1 MEDPTTTLPEL
12 DGIDSND
19 IAICGFSLKFPQDAT
34 TPEALWDMMLQRRCA
49 MTEFPADRVN
59 VDGFY
64 DQRSRPN
71 TMPLKGG
78 HFIKGD
84 LAEFDAGFFSIA
96 PTEAASMDPMQ
107 RLLLEASY
115 HALENG
121 KKASDP
127 TSATMRPLTYTF
139 TAGIP
144 MEHVNGSPTAV
155 YCGSFG
161 MDYMLQLVRSAE
173 VPPPYAALG
182 FGLSM
187 LANRISWFFNFRGPS
202 MAVDSACSSSAMALD
217 TACAALR
224 NGNCSMALVA
234 GSNMASAPEPYV
246 WMSNVKFLS
255 PDSCCYS
262 FDERANGYARGEGLA
277 VTVLKRVS
285 DAVRDGN
292 TIRAVIRAT
301 ACNEDGRTPG
311 ITQPNRKAQEELIK
325 RTYEQARL
333 SMEHTRF
340 FEAHGT
346 GTPAGDPREAQAIGM
361 AFMRHRSNDDPIY
374 VGAIKSNV
382 GHLEGASGLAGLIKA
397 VLVLEKGI
405 IPPNANFQKVNPKID
420 VEFLNISFPQKARP
434 WPANGLR
441 RASVNSFGYGGANAH
456 VVIDDAYNYLRIRGL
471 NGKHNTAKRPPQLRE
486 QSDKMPLSPALTPPR
501 QENVQRLFVWSAS
514 DKDGIGRI
522 IKQYSTGYS
531 PIKQLLQKYQQLR
544 QQGGKESIDATND
557 ITNLMANLA
566 YTLDT
571 HRSHLQ
577 WRSFALMNTI
587 EDFEN
592 ISSLMSTPVSAQA
605 KSPPRIGFVFSG
617 QGAQWQ
623 GMGRELACY
632 GSFRTELVQ
641 ADAYLRSLGCA
652 WSVVN
657 HIVYPD
663 PSNDIDNPELSQSL
677 CTILQVALVNLL
689 RRFGVRPAAVVGHS
703 SGEIAAAYASGHI
716 SLELAWR
723 LAYFRGVCS
732 AKLDRDGHLADS
744 GERVSGAMMAV
755 GLSEASG
762 KELLSAHGHVASSV
776 SVACI
781 NSPQSI
787 TLSGDDAAIDYLQG
801 VLEEQKIF
809 ARKLRVKVAYHSRH
823 MDSIAVDYVSMINAY
838 ADAND
843 MVPFSSEIPM
853 VSSVTGKVVSDAS
866 VAEAS
871 YWASNMV
878 SPVQFS
884 QAVSVMCRQGAKDVT
899 KKLDQSHLLVPAVDG
914 LLEIGPHATLKSS
927 LRDILETS
935 PRGQLGY
942 NAVLFRKKSAVD
954 TLLSTLGQLHCEG
967 VNLEFRAINEPSG
980 SVMTRSMLTTLPE
993 YPFDHSQRYWHDSR
1007 LSRSYKQRSKRPSD
1021 FHGTRSND
1029 WNRSDARWNWKMDL
1043 SDMPWVEHHI
1053 VNGMT
1058 LYPATGMLVMAI
1070 EAGKELCEEE
1080 GYAVNAFTFED
1091 VHFKTPINFTASNDG
1106 PEAQVSLREELTQ
1119 DRSSASKFSFI
1130 IRTFGN
1136 DDWSENCQGH
1146 ITIHH
1151 RGKEEGWLSDHEA
1164 RQQKNMAKTLLDNAS
1179 ACSQQISAKQMYEY
1193 LKETGYE
1200 YGPIFARCDEQ
1211 RIHSTLKHAT
1221 ATTSLYNSPNQGHVV
1236 HPASLDAILHLAFTA
1251 LTSGG
1256 RSSMAT
1262 SVPSRIGCLWLSASG
1277 LSSLETDRLT
1287 CLSRVTSVTGR
1298 GFTVAGGSVSVDA
1311 ANDLRVWFQD
1321 FELANI
1327 TSTPSSLA
1335 FVADPKQFCMNVEQ
1349 KPAIDKLDNCQLSE
1363 YLHKIHPET
1372 GDLTAFYE
1380 DVTLLINHSV
1390 HTLLASVDPRVI
1402 TADSGKGD
1410 WKRRYLH
1417 WANYHV
1423 TEGRLGASPALT
1435 ESIDTV
1441 CDRVKSANRVGRL
1454 YTEVTL
1460 HLGEFFRG
1468 SVTPLDRL
1476 MQTGLLG
1483 EYYDELMTYRCM
1495 KQVITFVDLLAHQNG
1510 GMKFLEVGGGTA
1522 AATRHLINALS
1533 MNGPSG
1539 VTESSNSPGSL
1550 RCEQYCFTDVSAT
1563 FLEKARDEFSD
1574 HQSQMSF
1581 QTLDIEKDFSEQ
1593 GVSDGTYDVVV
1604 ANAVLHITADLEN
1617 TFRNVRKSMKTGGK
1631 LILTEFL
1638 QPDGW
1643 ALGFIFGLFPGWWVG
1658 PEADRPLSPLW
1669 SAEGWGRILQSCGFS
1684 GVDMVFKDFD
1694 GPAHQLG
1701 CVISTAVDVPSS
1713 VPRSLA
1719 SPTYHS
1725 GTIVKLNNFPQQQS
1739 LAASLVTSL
1748 QDMFTE
1754 PLEIVDANMLAPSTS
1769 LAVSSNRLCIAL
1781 VDYGAPFL
1789 SSMTEQDWAVLKVL
1803 AQACPG
1809 MLWVSAGG
1817 GASAAPEYGLIDG
1830 LSRTLRA
1837 ENYSLHLVS
1846 VALDMNRNGTSGH
1859 IHHLKQIVREMLSR
1873 KPSQE
1878 YEQEYIEVDGCLHT
1892 RRLVEARYLKANME
1906 SNILPWQMTS
1916 ANAIDASFELS
1927 AACPEDNN
1935 GIPYLVEVP
1944 APIIE
1949 DALPINV
1956 RAISLQYQDQLAARG
1971 LAPKGTQ
1978 LGNFCSGIV
1987 TETLPGS
1994 SFAQGD
2000 RVFAVHKNCFR
2011 SVAAVQPSSAVKLP
2025 DYLSFEDACWAI
2037 PSVLTAHHALSDI
2050 GRVRNRDCVLVMDGC
2065 SVLGEA
2071 AVGLLLNEGVAEIWL
2086 TADSIEDCQRAS
2098 KKFNI
2103 PEKYIIPTSA
2113 MGTAFSSTWS
2123 DLQPKFDIVFATT
2136 SVAKGLGE
2144 QTFRGMM
2151 QKNGRVVLVSDD
2163 ASQSAFRF
2171 GSSSLH
2177 VSFMASDELQVSQ
2190 ESLEYAVST
2199 PILQLLLDS
2208 RGQVPMFPISRL
2220 DEIMAFL
2227 KQSTSSDAAVVQLT
2241 ESDTVNVRSMRKKID
2256 YIDSNATYIIS
2267 GGLGGVGRSI
2277 ARWLANNGAQYLV
2290 LLSRS
2295 GPKTHEAQ
2303 SLALEFQDRGVR
2315 CEMPACDVTN
2325 PSALRAL
2332 LDKYSTTMPPVK
2344 GCIQAAMVMEEG
2356 IFSELSL
2363 SSWKGTLQPKVQG
2376 SWNLHAMLPSNMDFF
2391 IMLSSVMGTLGTGS
2405 LAPYNAGNTYQDA
2418 LARYRV
2424 SQGQRAI
2431 SFNLGAVPDAGYL
2444 VTNAE
2449 YATGRRQIHE
2459 TAKYTPTYIRDIV
2472 ALLEIF
2478 CDPSNKLATHPST
2491 CHPIVGIRP
2500 PSHWGHLEEVSFVLS
2515 QPFWQH
2521 MHHIPLPAGE
2531 AGDVDNVH
2539 GPRPGRQAKDVVAKL
2554 EAATSVNER
2563 TELVSEALA
2572 ARITA
2577 LLGVPEGQL
2586 DLHRPMH
2593 SYGLDSLSAI
2603 EVRNWIG
2610 KTFSVDV
2617 PVFMILGSITFEGAA
2632 ATIVHQFQSQN

>member
-1 MEDPTTTLPEL
+1 MENITTTLPEL

-19 IAICGFSLKFPQDAT
+19 IAVCGFSLKFPQDAT
-34 TPEALWDMMLQRRCA
+34 TPEALWDMMLKRHCA

-59 VDGFY
+59 IDGFY
-64 DQRSRPN
+64 DERSRPN

-78 HFIKGD
+78 HFLKGD

-115 HALENG
+115 HALEN
-121 KKASDP
+121 
-127 TSATMRPLTYTF
+127 
-139 TAGIP
+139 AGIP

-173 VPPPYAALG
+173 VPPQYAALG

-217 TACAALR
+217 TACAALK

-255 PDSCCYS
+255 PDSRCYS

-311 ITQPNRKAQEELIK
+311 ITQPNHKAQNELIK
-325 RTYEQARL
+325 RTYEQACL

-361 AFMRHRSNDDPIY
+361 AFMQHRSTDDPIH

-420 VEFLNISFPQKARP
+420 VDYLNISFPQKARP
-434 WPANGLR
+434 WPTNGLR

-456 VVIDDAYNYLRIRGL
+456 IVIDDAYNYLRIRGL
-471 NGKHNTAKRPPQLRE
+471 NGKHDTVKLPPQLRE
-486 QSDKMPLSPALTPPR
+486 QSNMMALTPAPTPPR
-501 QENVQRLFVWSAS
+501 QDEVQRLFVWSAS
-514 DKDGIGRI
+514 DKDCIGRI
-522 IKQYSTGYS
+522 LEQYSTRNS
-531 PIKQLLQKYQQLR
+531 AIKQLLQKYQQIR
-544 QQGGKESIDATND
+544 QQGDKESIAATDD
-557 ITNLMANLA
+557 ITNLMANVA

-592 ISSLMSTPVSAQA
+592 ISSLMSTPVQVPAHA
-605 KSPPRIGFVFSG
+605 GSPPRIGFVFSG
-617 QGAQWQ
+617 QGAQWK
-623 GMGRELACY
+623 GMGRELTCY
-632 GSFRTELVQ
+632 ESFRVELGQ
-641 ADAYLRSLGCA
+641 ADAYLRSLGCV

-657 HIVYPD
+657 HILYPES
-663 PSNDIDNPELSQSL
+663 SNNIDNPELSQSL

-689 RRFGVRPAAVVGHS
+689 RQFGVRPAAVVGHS

-716 SLELAWR
+716 PLKLAWR
-723 LAYFRGVCS
+723 LAYFRGICS
-732 AKLDRDGHLADS
+732 SKLDRDGHLADS

-755 GLSEASG
+755 ALSEASG
-762 KELLSAHGHVASSV
+762 EELLSAHSHVVSSV
-776 SVACI
+776 SIACI

-787 TLSGDDAAIDYLQG
+787 TLSGDEAAIDYLQR
-801 VLEEQKIF
+801 VLEEEKIF
-809 ARKLRVKVAYHSRH
+809 ARKLRVRVAYHSRH
-823 MDSIAVDYVSMINAY
+823 MDSIAADYLCMINAY

-843 MVPFSSEIPM
+843 TVPFSSDIPM
-853 VSSVTGKVVSDAS
+853 VSSVTGKVISDAS

-871 YWASNMV
+871 YWASNMA

-899 KKLDQSHLLVPAVDG
+899 KKLDQSHLLVPAVDQ

-927 LRDILETS
+927 LREILDTGS
-935 PRGQLGY
+935 RGQLGY

-954 TLLSTLGQLHCEG
+954 TLLRTLGQLHCVG
-967 VNLEFRAINEPSG
+967 VNLQFRAINEPSD
-980 SVMTRSMLTTLPE
+980 SLISRKMLTTLPE

-1007 LSRSYKQRSKRPSD
+1007 LSRSYKLRSKRPSY
-1021 FHGTRSND
+1021 FHGTRSID

-1043 SDMPWVEHHI
+1043 SEMPWVEHHV

-1058 LYPATGMLVMAI
+1058 LYPATGMLVMAL

-1080 GYAVNAFTFED
+1080 GNMLNGFTFED
-1091 VHFKTPINFTASNDG
+1091 VHFKAPINFTASNDG
-1106 PEAQVSLREELTQ
+1106 PEAQVSLRKQPTKDL
-1119 DRSSASKFSFI
+1119 SSASKFSFI
-1130 IRTFGN
+1130 IRTFDN
-1136 DDWSENCQGH
+1136 EDWSENCQGH
-1146 ITIHH
+1146 MTIHH

-1164 RQQKNMAKTLLDNAS
+1164 RQQSNMAKTIVDHANT
-1179 ACSQQISAKQMYEY
+1179 CNQKISSNQMYEY
-1193 LKETGYE
+1193 LKEMGYE
-1200 YGPIFARCDEQ
+1200 YGPIFARCDDQ
-1211 RIHSTLKHAT
+1211 RIHSTLKYAT
-1221 ATTSLYNSPNQGHVV
+1221 ATTSLYHAPDQEHVV

-1256 RSSMAT
+1256 TSSMAT
-1262 SVPSRIGCLWLSASG
+1262 SVPSRIGRLWFSASG
-1277 LSSLETDRLT
+1277 LRSLEANHLT
-1287 CLSRVTSVTGR
+1287 CLSKITSVTNN
-1298 GFTVAGGSVSVDA
+1298 GFLVAGGSVSAD
-1311 ANDLRVWFQD
+1311 NDNNLRVWFED
-1321 FELANI
+1321 FELTNI

-1335 FVADPKQFCMNVEQ
+1335 LVPDPKQFCMNVEQ
-1349 KPAIDKLDNCQLSE
+1349 RLAVDKLENFQLSE
-1363 YLHKIHPET
+1363 YLHRVHPEH
-1372 GDLTAFYE
+1372 GDLTAFYD

-1390 HTLLASVDPRVI
+1390 QVLLASVDPGAI
-1402 TADSGKGD
+1402 TTDPGKGD
-1410 WKRRYLH
+1410 WKQRYWQ
-1417 WANYHV
+1417 WAIYHV
-1423 TEGRLGASPALT
+1423 MEGRLGASPAHT
-1435 ESIDTV
+1435 ESIVTV
-1441 CDRVKSANRVGRL
+1441 RDRVKSANKVGRL
-1454 YTEVTL
+1454 YAEVTL
-1460 HLGEFFRG
+1460 HLVEFFKG
-1468 SVTPLDRL
+1468 IATPLDLL
-1476 MQTGLLG
+1476 MQTGLLR

-1495 KQVITFVDLLAHQNG
+1495 KQATTFVDLLAHQNG
-1510 GMKFLEVGGGTA
+1510 GMRILEVGGGTA
-1522 AATRHLINALS
+1522 AATRHLIKALS
-1533 MNGPSG
+1533 MNGPPG
-1539 VTESSNSPGSL
+1539 MTESSNSSGSL
-1550 RCEQYCFTDVSAT
+1550 RCDQYCFTDVSST

-1574 HQSQMSF
+1574 YESQMAF

-1604 ANAVLHITADLEN
+1604 ADAVLHITADLEN
-1617 TFRNVRKSMKTGGK
+1617 TFRNVRKTMKTGGK

-1658 PEADRPLSPLW
+1658 PEADRPLSPLL
-1669 SAEGWGRILQSCGFS
+1669 SAEGWGKILQNCGFS

-1719 SPTYHS
+1719 PPTYHS
-1725 GTIVKLNNFPQQQS
+1725 GTIVKLNASSRQQS
-1739 LAASLVTSL
+1739 LAASLATSL
-1748 QDMFTE
+1748 QGMFIE
-1754 PLEIVDANMLAPSTS
+1754 PIEVVDANMLAASTD
-1769 LAVSSNRLCIAL
+1769 LTLNERKRLG
-1781 VDYGAPFL
+1781 DFEAPCPDVAWH
-1789 SSMTEQDWAVLKVL
+1789 SMGV
-1803 AQACPG
+1803 G
-1809 MLWVSAGG
+1809 RGG
-1817 GASAAPEYGLIDG
+1817 DAAAPEYGLIDG

-1846 VALDMNRNGTSGH
+1846 VALDMNRDSSAGH
-1859 IHHLKQIVREMLSR
+1859 IHHLEQVAQEMVSR
-1873 KPSQE
+1873 KPSE
-1878 YEQEYIEVDGCLHT
+1878 KYEQEYIEVDGCLHT
-1892 RRLVEARYLKANME
+1892 RRLVEARYLKSHME
-1906 SNILPWQMTS
+1906 SNILPWKMTS
-1916 ANAIDASFELS
+1916 TNVMDATFELS

-1935 GIPYLVEVP
+1935 GIPYLVQMPTPVV
-1944 APIIE
+1944 
-1949 DALPINV
+1949 DKALSMNV

-1971 LAPKGTQ
+1971 LCAKGTQ
-1978 LGNFCSGIV
+1978 LGNFCSGII
-1987 TETLPGS
+1987 TDTLFGTC
-1994 SFAQGD
+1994 FAQED

-2011 SVAAVQPSSAVKLP
+2011 SITAVQPSSAVKLP
-2025 DYLSFEDACWAI
+2025 DDLSFEDACWAI
-2037 PSVLTAHHALSDI
+2037 PPLLTAHHGLLDI
-2050 GRVRNRDCVLVMDGC
+2050 GRIRSSDCVLVMDGC
-2065 SVLGEA
+2065 SILGQA

-2086 TADSIEDCQRAS
+2086 TADSREDCQWAS
-2098 KKFNI
+2098 ERFNI
-2103 PEKYIIPTSA
+2103 PEQHILPTSA
-2113 MGTAFSSTWS
+2113 VGNAFSSTWS
-2123 DLQPKFDIVFATT
+2123 ELQPKFDIVFATT

-2144 QTFRGMM
+2144 QTFKGMM
-2151 QKNGRVVLVSDD
+2151 RNNGQVVLVSND
-2163 ASQSAFRF
+2163 ASQSAFHF

-2177 VSFMASDELQVSQ
+2177 VSFLASDETHVSR

-2199 PILQLLLDS
+2199 PILQSLLDARS
-2208 RGQVPMFPISRL
+2208 RVSMFSISQL
-2220 DEIMAFL
+2220 DNLISFL
-2227 KQSTSSDAAVVQLT
+2227 KQTTSSDTAVVQLG
-2241 ESDTVNVRSMRKKID
+2241 ESDTVNLFQVRITRKKMD

-2277 ARWLANNGAQYLV
+2277 ARWLADNGARHLV

-2295 GPKTHEAQ
+2295 GPKTKEAQ
-2303 SLALEFQDRGVR
+2303 SLALELQDRGVE

-2332 LDKYSTTMPPVK
+2332 LDNFSATMPPVK

-2363 SSWKGTLQPKVQG
+2363 SSWKGTLQPKLQG
-2376 SWNLHAMLPSNMDFF
+2376 SWNLHAMLPSDMDFF

-2444 VTNAE
+2444 VSNAE

-2478 CDPSNKLATHPST
+2478 CDPSNKLAMHPST
-2491 CHPIVGIRP
+2491 CHPIVGLRP

-2515 QPFWQH
+2515 QPFWKH

-2531 AGDVDNVH
+2531 AEDVDNSR
-2539 GPRPGRQAKDVVAKL
+2539 GTKPGKQAKDVVAKL
-2554 EAATSVNER
+2554 AAATSVNES

-2577 LLGVPEGQL
+2577 LLGVAEGHL

-2617 PVFMILGSITFEGAA
+2617 PVFMILGGITFEGAA
-2632 ATIVHQFQSQN
+2632 ATIVHQFQSLK